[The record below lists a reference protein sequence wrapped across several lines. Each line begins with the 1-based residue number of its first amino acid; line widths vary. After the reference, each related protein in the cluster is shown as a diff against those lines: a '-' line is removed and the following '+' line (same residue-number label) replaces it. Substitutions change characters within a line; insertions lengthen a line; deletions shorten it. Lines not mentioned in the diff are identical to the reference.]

1 MGCCCS
7 CCINTYLNTFH
18 HHAEIL
24 RGWTYRS
31 CQRLIWFYL
40 GRCTF
45 VRRLLVY
52 IGLWQTLG
60 CVANLALSG
69 CVVPAWHTVYSSGK
83 YEVSHGLSSLLGFGE
98 MRCVACLWGMVPR
111 GSSYFSS
118 EHTVY
123 PPAGGYRV
131 LSLLLPCGRCEN
143 GVNYTLMSNAGC
155 VAAAQN
161 IQWTIV

>member
-1 MGCCCS
+1 MDLQELS
-7 CCINTYLNTFH
+7 K
-18 HHAEIL
+18 
-24 RGWTYRS
+24 
-31 CQRLIWFYL
+31 
-40 GRCTF
+40 
-45 VRRLLVY
+45 
-52 IGLWQTLG
+52 
-60 CVANLALSG
+60 ANLVLFRPLHFCAAAFGLYRWQILGVCGKLSTFRLCG
-69 CVVPAWHTVYSSGK
+69 AG
-83 YEVSHGLSSLLGFGE
+83 
-98 MRCVACLWGMVPR
+98 VAHS

-131 LSLLLPCGRCEN
+131 LSLLLLCGRCEN

>member
-1 MGCCCS
+1 MCGG
-7 CCINTYLNTFH
+7 F
-18 HHAEIL
+18 
-24 RGWTYRS
+24 
-31 CQRLIWFYL
+31 WF
-40 GRCTF
+40 
-45 VRRLLVY
+45 
-52 IGLWQTLG
+52 ILG
-60 CVANLALSG
+60 CGKLWGCGKLSTFRLWG
-69 CVVPAWHTVYSSGK
+69 PVWHTVYSSGK

-131 LSLLLPCGRCEN
+131 LSLLLLCGRCEN

-161 IQWTIV
+161 IRWTIVQCVLKWSVDKARESYVLENMCSDFVDTNLLRI

>member
-1 MGCCCS
+1 MLFQ
-7 CCINTYLNTFH
+7 NPENRRTF
-18 HHAEIL
+18 AASI
-24 RGWTYRS
+24 RTNS
-31 CQRLIWFYL
+31 MM
-40 GRCTF
+40 TF
-45 VRRLLVY
+45 RR
-52 IGLWQTLG
+52 TSE
-60 CVANLALSG
+60 CLSEREHQSDFW
-69 CVVPAWHTVYSSGK
+69 ATVYSSGK

-131 LSLLLPCGRCEN
+131 LSLLLLCGRCEN